1 MKWLKQLL
9 NRWTGAEAEIRLLES
24 EKERLW
30 TQLHETCTRT
40 PWEVRLLAML
50 RAPDRW
56 QPDQPLTTTDVADW
70 ANLLRTPLL
79 AKIDLAMINMAQ
91 QEAQRAIH
99 AETADTIRAAG
110 YAAGYRAS
118 WQIAKALSTLP
129 GAPTGKPEPDADTAA
144 TVLEHLNP

>member
-1 MKWLKQLL
+1 MNWLKQLL
-9 NRWTGAEAEIRLLES
+9 NRWTGADAEIRLLES
-24 EKERLW
+24 EKAALW
-30 TQLHETCTRT
+30 KTIHTTCTRE
-40 PWEVRLLAML
+40 PREIKLLNML

-99 AETADTIRAAG
+99 AEPADTIRAAG
-110 YAAGYRAS
+110 YAAGYRAAWS
-118 WQIAKALSTLP
+118 IAKALSTLP
-129 GAPTGKPEPDADTAA
+129 GAPTGKSEPDADTE
-144 TVLEHLNP
+144 TPVLDHLSP